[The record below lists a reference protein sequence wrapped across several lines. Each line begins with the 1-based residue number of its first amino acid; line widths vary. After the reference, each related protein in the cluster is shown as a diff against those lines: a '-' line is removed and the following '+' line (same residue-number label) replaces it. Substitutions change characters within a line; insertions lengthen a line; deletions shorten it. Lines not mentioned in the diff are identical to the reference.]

1 RCVCQFHH
9 FRNETLAAMKT
20 RLARGENTAFR
31 AVSENSMI
39 ITNVAVGI
47 GPSRDRSSGLA
58 LGSGESAGAGQ

>member
-1 RCVCQFHH
+1 
-9 FRNETLAAMKT
+9 MKT